1 MTMKKILLATAS
13 VLAFAGA
20 ANAADF
26 PVRGVAPVQNCAAQK
41 FQGIYLGVHGG
52 GLHWTANRT
61 DQDEVLVDVATI
73 VQKEWS
79 WVVGGQA
86 GYNFATCNTVFGIEI
101 DGSWSNAEANTHL
114 LPNSPFFNININSQF
129 DGLATARLRTGVAI
143 DNLLIFVSGG
153 VAGGHFKTSFTSQ
166 FLGIPGVIPGF
177 TNSASFDDWRFGWV
191 AGVGTDWAFA
201 PNWSFRSEIL
211 YVEFAD
217 DERRTL
223 FAQPA
228 TFANFTQSDS
238 MWISRIGVNYRFG
251 PGVP

>member
-1 MTMKKILLATAS
+1 MRKILLATVS

-20 ANAADF
+20 AGAADM
-26 PVRGVAPVQNCAAQK
+26 PVRMGAPVAPCAAQK
-41 FQGIYLGVHGG
+41 FHGVYLGVHGG

-86 GYNFATCNTVFGIEI
+86 GYNFTTCNALFGIEI
-101 DGSWSNAEANTHL
+101 DGSWSNAEAHTQLIPNASPL
-114 LPNSPFFNININSQF
+114 LNLNINSQF
-129 DGLATARLRTGVAI
+129 DGLATARLRTGIVI
-143 DNLLIFVSGG
+143 DNLLLFVSGG
-153 VAGGHFKTSFTSQ
+153 VAGGHFKTTYTNQ
-166 FLGIPGVIPGF
+166 FAGITGVVPGF
-177 TNSASFDDWRFGWV
+177 LFQASFDDWRFGWV
-191 AGVGTDWAFA
+191 AGVGTEWAFA
-201 PNWSFRSEIL
+201 PNWSFRSEVL

-217 DERRTL
+217 DEKRTL
-223 FAQPA
+223 FAPPA

-238 MWISRIGVNYRFG
+238 MWISRVGVNYRFG